1 MKYRFK
7 SATETNSKDFKLSF
21 IAISN
26 EIDNIEL
33 KIKMY
38 DIDSMLK
45 QNDHL
50 AEFLKTLW
58 TEKIVLQKMKNFENR
73 INFVEAAS

>member
-1 MKYRFK
+1 
-7 SATETNSKDFKLSF
+7 
-21 IAISN
+21 
-26 EIDNIEL
+26 
-33 KIKMY
+33 MY